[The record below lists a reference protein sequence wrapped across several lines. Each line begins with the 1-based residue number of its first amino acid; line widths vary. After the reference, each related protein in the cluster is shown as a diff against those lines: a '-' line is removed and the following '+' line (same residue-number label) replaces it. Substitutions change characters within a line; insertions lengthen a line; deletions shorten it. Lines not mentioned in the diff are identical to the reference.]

1 MSARILII
9 EDNEAAM
16 DLMVYLLHT
25 SGYRTFSA
33 ENGAEGLRLAKQEL
47 PDLIVCDINLPEMDG
62 LEVLWLLKENSGAR
76 SIPIVAVTALAM
88 VGDRERL
95 LRAGFDGYISKPI
108 DPEIF
113 VAQMEALLRSA
124 RPNFGK

>member
-62 LEVLWLLKENSGAR
+62 LEVLRLLKENSGAR
-76 SIPIVAVTALAM
+76 SIPIVAVTALAI

>member
-1 MSARILII
+1 
-9 EDNEAAM
+9 M